1 MNPGGTRDA
10 YSGLPLVSG
19 RTWRATG
26 GSSNTLRMVVER
38 MRAEDQPFEISDTVG
53 LASADH
59 ARHVLPSM
67 LVRKDPRGL
76 NPKYVDAVVYTQDC
90 EEPVDSEVLR
100 PEPFK
105 LTMVTAFHLHVLTS
119 AHILLSHRF
128 CMHAA
133 EESAYIC
140 IHAVIP
146 VVDVIFLH
154 PVILD

>member
-90 EEPVDSEVLR
+90 EEPVDSEVLC

-105 LTMVTAFHLHVLTS
+105 LTMVTAFHLHVLAST
-119 AHILLSHRF
+119 HILL
-128 CMHAA
+128 ATQ
-133 EESAYIC
+133 
-140 IHAVIP
+140 
-146 VVDVIFLH
+146 
-154 PVILD
+154 ILNARCRRKRVYFYSCHHSRG